1 MEEKYYE
8 LLEKQH
14 KLTKIIAGMVAGIFL
29 VVAVG
34 AVVLVPKAANLL
46 NEAQEIL
53 EDTSEA
59 VGELNQIAADLE
71 EADLPGL
78 IRNTQ
83 GLISQ
88 SSEGVSQSLQKIET
102 LDIDT
107 MNQAIADLASIVEP
121 LAKLFGRR

>member
-34 AVVLVPKAANLL
+34 AVVLVPKAAILL

-59 VGELNQIAADLE
+59 VGELNRIAADLE